1 MSYSV
6 GQKIHLLSCGLAYLV
21 FYKMPLALK
30 EVYNMD
36 TLRNSMH
43 ETKDGALTMT
53 FVEEREHPVY
63 LKKPI

>member
-6 GQKIHLLSCGLAYLV
+6 GQKINLLSCGLAYLV
-21 FYKMPLALK
+21 FYKMLLALK
-30 EVYNMD
+30 EVFKMD

-43 ETKDGALTMT
+43 ETKNGALSMT